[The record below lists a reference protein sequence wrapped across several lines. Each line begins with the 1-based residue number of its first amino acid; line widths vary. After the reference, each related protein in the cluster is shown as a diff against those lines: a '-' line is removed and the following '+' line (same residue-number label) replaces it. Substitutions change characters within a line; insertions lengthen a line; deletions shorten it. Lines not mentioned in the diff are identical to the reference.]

1 MTSLGPIVDLAKS
14 AQAAKSS
21 RAKVLAAISKT
32 QGWPSSLELGHPFCQ
47 QIDVL
52 TNSLLACKRL
62 PRRLLRQ
69 RLGTQRRC
77 EKAAAGRWR

>member
-1 MTSLGPIVDLAKS
+1 VRSWG
-14 AQAAKSS
+14 AAP
-21 RAKVLAAISKT
+21 APV
-32 QGWPSSLELGHPFCQ
+32 CQ

-77 EKAAAGRWR
+77 EKAAAGHWR